1 MKTNRNNGALVILC
15 GILVMAALFAA
26 TKLMAAGNC
35 YMVTLTLTQGYS
47 GEIWTVMADG
57 RGSSQTMTN
66 NVEMVVN
73 DGQSVVVTHNNG
85 CVQPA
90 DYLQPDL
97 TMKSYVW
104 DSTSQTNH
112 WKLVAVSSVRM
123 GANCIKDDELV
134 HIAGTCSPLSVTAS
148 LENIGLDCPCN
159 LPTPKYQ

>member
-1 MKTNRNNGALVILC
+1 
-15 GILVMAALFAA
+15 MAALFAA

-73 DGQSVVVTHNNG
+73 DGQIVVVTHNNG

-90 DYLQPDL
+90 DYLQCL
-97 TMKSYVW
+97 GLNQS
-104 DSTSQTNH
+104 
-112 WKLVAVSSVRM
+112 
-123 GANCIKDDELV
+123 DEPLE
-134 HIAGTCSPLSVTAS
+134 AGRCVLGQDGRE
-148 LENIGLDCPCN
+148 LH
-159 LPTPKYQ
+159 QRR